1 MSSSKMRIG
10 IGFDSHPLVP
20 GRKLVLGGVQIPF
33 AKGLDGWSDADVL
46 THAVMDAL
54 LGAAA
59 LGDIG
64 VYFPPGDAGYKGISS
79 LILLSKVKGMLA
91 AKGYSVGNIDATVVA
106 EKPKLREYI
115 DDMRHNLSQALGV
128 GTDQVS
134 VKAST
139 ANGLGAIGREE
150 GIAVYAVA
158 MIDGSKSWNNNI

>member
-1 MSSSKMRIG
+1 MRVG
-10 IGFDSHPLVP
+10 IGFDSHPLVA
-20 GRKLVLGGVQIPF
+20 GRKLVLGGVAIPF
-33 AKGLDGWSDADVL
+33 TKGLEGWSDADVL

-64 VYFPPGDAGYKGISS
+64 VHFPPGDKSYKDISS
-79 LILLSKVKGMLA
+79 LVLLAKVKGMLA
-91 AKGYSVGNIDATVVA
+91 AKGWRIGNIDATVVA
-106 EKPKLREYI
+106 EKPRLREHV
-115 DDMRHNLSQALGV
+115 DAMRSNLSKALDISV
-128 GTDQVS
+128 DYIS

-158 MIDGSKSWNNNI
+158 MIEGK

>member
-1 MSSSKMRIG
+1 MRIG
-10 IGFDSHPLVP
+10 IGFDSHPLIE

-64 VYFPPGDAGYKGISS
+64 VHFPPGDAGYKGISS
-79 LILLSKVKGMLA
+79 LILLAKVNGMLA
-91 AKGYSVGNIDATVVA
+91 AKGWQIGNIDATVVA
-106 EKPKLREYI
+106 EKPRLREHI
-115 DDMRHNLSQALGV
+115 DAMRQNLSQALGV
-128 GTDQVS
+128 GIDQVS

-139 ANGLGAIGREE
+139 SNGLGAIGREE
-150 GIAVYAVA
+150 GIGVYAIALVE
-158 MIDGSKSWNNNI
+158 SKSWDNNI

>member
-1 MSSSKMRIG
+1 MSSSLRTG
-10 IGFDSHPLVP
+10 IGFDSHPFTA
-20 GRKLVLGGVQIPF
+20 GKKLVLGGVEIPF

-64 VYFPPGDAGYKGISS
+64 VHFPPGEAGYKGISS
-79 LILLSKVKGMLA
+79 LIMLARVKGMLA
-91 AKGYSVGNIDATVVA
+91 AKGWRVGNIDATVVA

-115 DDMRHNLSQALGV
+115 DAMRNKLSGALGV
-128 GTDQVS
+128 SADCVS

-150 GIAVYAVA
+150 GIAVYAVCL
-158 MIDGSKSWNNNI
+158 IEKGKL